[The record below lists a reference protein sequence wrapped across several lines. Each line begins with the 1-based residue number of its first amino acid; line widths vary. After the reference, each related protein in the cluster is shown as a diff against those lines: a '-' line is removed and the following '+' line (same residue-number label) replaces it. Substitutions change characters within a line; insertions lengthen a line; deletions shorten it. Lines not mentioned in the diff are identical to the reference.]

1 MDNTSD
7 TDTTQTVA
15 RWGYKIDELDQ
26 LDDWSSEWE
35 LVKKN
40 GGFFAK
46 FQYLNLQYNM
56 LTYIYIRYLGR

>member
-1 MDNTSD
+1 MSENNL
-7 TDTTQTVA
+7 A

-40 GGFFAK
+40 GGFLYF
-46 FQYLNLQYNM
+46 N
-56 LTYIYIRYLGR
+56 